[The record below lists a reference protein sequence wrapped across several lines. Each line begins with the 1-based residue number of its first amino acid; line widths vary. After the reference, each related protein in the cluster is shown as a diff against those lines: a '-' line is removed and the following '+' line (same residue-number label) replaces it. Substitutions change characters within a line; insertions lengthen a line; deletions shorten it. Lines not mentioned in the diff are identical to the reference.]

1 MKAKKI
7 FCQFVKIWL
16 LACMV
21 LVLTNAMATPAE
33 DEPVSLIV
41 NGMTNLFKEVNDN
54 LAKYESDP
62 EALQALVM
70 RDLVPMLD
78 SNYSARLILGRAG
91 RGVPPEKIQAF
102 SDAMVNMLVSRYS
115 EGLLQLHSTEM
126 VKVLPQKGELNDKL
140 TRVRSRVVLPDGGEA
155 PIDYAFH
162 KTPEG
167 WKAFDVIVEGISYVT
182 TYRNQIMPDVQANGI
197 DSVIKRLTSGELEL
211 AE

>member
-1 MKAKKI
+1 MTTNFFYTATKA
-7 FCQFVKIWL
+7 L
-16 LACMV
+16 LLLCVTFTIA
-21 LVLTNAMATPAE
+21 NAQSPKN
-33 DEPVSLIV
+33 DEPVAMVI
-41 NGMTNLFKEVNDN
+41 NGMTELFMEVDDN
-54 LAKYESDP
+54 LALYESNP

-78 SNYSARLILGRAG
+78 TNYSARLILGRAG
-91 RGVPPEKIQAF
+91 RGIPAEKIQEF

-115 EGLLQLHSTEM
+115 NGLLLLHSTEQ
-126 VKVLPQKGELNDKL
+126 VKVLPQRGALNEKL

-167 WKAFDVIVEGISYVT
+167 WKAFDLIVEGISYVT
-182 TYRNQIMPDVQANGI
+182 TYRNQVMPEVQANGI
-197 DSVIKRLTSGELEL
+197 DSVIARLKTGELQL

>member
-1 MKAKKI
+1 MTAKNT
-7 FCQFVKIWL
+7 FSQFAKTWL

-21 LVLTNAMATPAE
+21 LTAINVMAVPTE
-33 DEPVSLIV
+33 GDPVSLVID
-41 NGMTNLFKEVNDN
+41 GMTRLFKEVDDN

-78 SNYSARLILGRAG
+78 TNYSARLILGSAG

-102 SDAMVNMLVSRYS
+102 SDAMVTMLVARYS
-115 EGLLQLHSTEM
+115 SGLLELHSTEL
-126 VKVLPQKGELNDKL
+126 VKVLPQRGELNEKL
-140 TRVRSRVVLPDGGEA
+140 TLVRSRVMLPEGREA

-167 WKAFDVIVEGISYVT
+167 WKAFDLIVEGISYVS
-182 TYRNQIMPDVQANGI
+182 TYRNQIMPEVQANGI
-197 DSVIKRLTSGELEL
+197 DSVTARLIHGELQL
-211 AE
+211 AD